1 MQTTQLL
8 DSQKTK
14 EVQDWSIKNKQ
25 FISQYGDAA
34 LIFAPQT
41 GEFNSSVY
49 AWLESQDLVSQPDL
63 ESYLKRV
70 QVSQAKQ
77 AYFQIEREANEAL
90 AREVS
95 VVKRRQIIDQAARDR
110 ALLKA
115 SNPLLK
121 ESLETGGW
129 EVSSEESLLSNME
142 QALLNKKTPISNAT
156 REKMALATKLMR
168 EYIVFATN
176 EQNRTMWNFVDAKRE
191 KKLAIEQFL
200 NDLISMDPAVREAN
214 RAVFQPILDFYSR
227 DTQVAFRRQ

>member
-1 MQTTQLL
+1 
-8 DSQKTK
+8 
-14 EVQDWSIKNKQ
+14 
-25 FISQYGDAA
+25 
-34 LIFAPQT
+34 
-41 GEFNSSVY
+41 
-49 AWLESQDLVSQPDL
+49 
-63 ESYLKRV
+63 
-70 QVSQAKQ
+70 
-77 AYFQIEREANEAL
+77 L

-129 EVSSEESLLSNME
+129 EVSSEEDLLSKME
-142 QALLNKKTPISNAT
+142 QALINKNTPISNPT

-168 EYIVFATN
+168 EYIIFATN

-227 DTQVAFRRQ
+227 DTQVAFRR